1 MMKKMKKIEKKE
13 ESNQISR
20 GCCWRKV
27 KDSIR
32 TDFSPALVL
41 LSNNSRF
48 LRDGL

>member
-1 MMKKMKKIEKKE
+1 MKIIEDKE
-13 ESNQISR
+13 EGNKISR

-41 LSNNSRF
+41 LSDNSRF